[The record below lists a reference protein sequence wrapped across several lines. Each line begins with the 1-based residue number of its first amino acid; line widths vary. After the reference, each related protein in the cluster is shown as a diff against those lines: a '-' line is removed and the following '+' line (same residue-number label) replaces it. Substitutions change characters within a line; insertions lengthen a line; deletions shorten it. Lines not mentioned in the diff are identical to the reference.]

1 MRKKWHI
8 RSRVLGSLLALTSAM
23 LLVVALAFNLSVQGY
38 IRAQVSTY
46 LGNELARAE
55 ADRMGAGREP
65 NVGPRSEGHTAR
77 PVGSQDSAILL
88 DKDGNLLDIIS
99 GSETTAGQIAAYCRN
114 LGISNGIQNAIT
126 TIDGNTYTMTAVPD
140 PMDSNNFLLV
150 YVDITSTMELT
161 QKINLVMVIVILAA
175 ILISVL
181 VSRRFAKS
189 LAEPVQS
196 LCDFAGEIGKG
207 NLTTRELS
215 FRDIEFEQL
224 ADSMNRMATEL
235 QEEKLRQETFFQNV
249 SHELRTPLTSI
260 RGNAEG
266 IDYGIIEPKTAG
278 KVILAESD
286 KLGGMI
292 EDLLYLSRVGKVV
305 PEDKPE
311 QMDLRDVLS
320 LCVSELRTE
329 AEGKGIAFRFDFDD
343 APVLFSIREKDAQQL
358 FRNLISNAVRYAKT
372 ELLLSCHTDERGIGI
387 SVADDGEGIAPDDLP
402 HVFERFYKGKG
413 GKHGIGLSISK
424 SVADMYQGEV
434 MVRNDSGAVFEVRFP
449 A

>member
-23 LLVVALAFNLSVQGY
+23 LLVVALAFNLSVHGY

-126 TIDGNTYTMTAVPD
+126 TIDGNTYAMTAVPD

-189 LAEPVQS
+189 LAEPVQAS
-196 LCDFAGEIGKG
+196 
-207 NLTTRELS
+207 
-215 FRDIEFEQL
+215 
-224 ADSMNRMATEL
+224 
-235 QEEKLRQETFFQNV
+235 
-249 SHELRTPLTSI
+249 
-260 RGNAEG
+260 
-266 IDYGIIEPKTAG
+266 
-278 KVILAESD
+278 VIL
-286 KLGGMI
+286 
-292 EDLLYLSRVGKVV
+292 
-305 PEDKPE
+305 
-311 QMDLRDVLS
+311 
-320 LCVSELRTE
+320 
-329 AEGKGIAFRFDFDD
+329 
-343 APVLFSIREKDAQQL
+343 REK
-358 FRNLISNAVRYAKT
+358 SAKGT
-372 ELLLSCHTDERGIGI
+372 
-387 SVADDGEGIAPDDLP
+387 
-402 HVFERFYKGKG
+402 
-413 GKHGIGLSISK
+413 
-424 SVADMYQGEV
+424 
-434 MVRNDSGAVFEVRFP
+434 
-449 A
+449 

>member
-126 TIDGNTYTMTAVPD
+126 TIDGNTYAMTAVPD

-358 FRNLISNAVRYAKT
+358 FGNLISNAVRYAKT
-372 ELLLSCHTDERGIGI
+372 EVRLSCHTDERGIGI

-413 GKHGIGLSISK
+413 GKHGIGLSIAK

-434 MVRNDSGAVFEVRFP
+434 MVRNDGGAVFEVRFP

>member
-8 RSRVLGSLLALTSAM
+8 RSRVLGSLLTLTSAM

-126 TIDGNTYTMTAVPD
+126 TIDGNTYAMTAVPD

-181 VSRRFAKS
+181 W
-189 LAEPVQS
+189 
-196 LCDFAGEIGKG
+196 
-207 NLTTRELS
+207 
-215 FRDIEFEQL
+215 
-224 ADSMNRMATEL
+224 
-235 QEEKLRQETFFQNV
+235 
-249 SHELRTPLTSI
+249 
-260 RGNAEG
+260 
-266 IDYGIIEPKTAG
+266 
-278 KVILAESD
+278 
-286 KLGGMI
+286 
-292 EDLLYLSRVGKVV
+292 
-305 PEDKPE
+305 
-311 QMDLRDVLS
+311 
-320 LCVSELRTE
+320 
-329 AEGKGIAFRFDFDD
+329 
-343 APVLFSIREKDAQQL
+343 
-358 FRNLISNAVRYAKT
+358 
-372 ELLLSCHTDERGIGI
+372 
-387 SVADDGEGIAPDDLP
+387 
-402 HVFERFYKGKG
+402 
-413 GKHGIGLSISK
+413 
-424 SVADMYQGEV
+424 
-434 MVRNDSGAVFEVRFP
+434 
-449 A
+449 

>member
-8 RSRVLGSLLALTSAM
+8 RSRVLGSLLTLTSAM

-126 TIDGNTYTMTAVPD
+126 TIDGNTYAMTAVPD

-207 NLTTRELS
+207 NLTTRESARCLLPRPRATNYPALS
-215 FRDIEFEQL
+215 WWTTTRLSSPTVCPFWRRPYRT
-224 ADSMNRMATEL
+224 SR
-235 QEEKLRQETFFQNV
+235 LRV
-249 SHELRTPLTSI
+249 LP
-260 RGNAEG
+260 
-266 IDYGIIEPKTAG
+266 
-278 KVILAESD
+278 
-286 KLGGMI
+286 
-292 EDLLYLSRVGKVV
+292 SRSW
-305 PEDKPE
+305 
-311 QMDLRDVLS
+311 R
-320 LCVSELRTE
+320 
-329 AEGKGIAFRFDFDD
+329 
-343 APVLFSIREKDAQQL
+343 
-358 FRNLISNAVRYAKT
+358 SNTRK
-372 ELLLSCHTDERGIGI
+372 
-387 SVADDGEGIAPDDLP
+387 
-402 HVFERFYKGKG
+402 
-413 GKHGIGLSISK
+413 
-424 SVADMYQGEV
+424 
-434 MVRNDSGAVFEVRFP
+434 
-449 A
+449 

>member
-126 TIDGNTYTMTAVPD
+126 TIDGNTYAMTAVPD

-320 LCVSELRTE
+320 LCVSDLRTE

-343 APVLFSIREKDAQQL
+343 APVLFLIREKDAQQL
-358 FRNLISNAVRYAKT
+358 FGNLISNAVRYAKT
-372 ELLLSCHTDERGIGI
+372 EVRLSCHTDERGIGI

-413 GKHGIGLSISK
+413 GKHGIGLSIAK

-434 MVRNDSGAVFEVRFP
+434 MVRNDGGAVFEVRFP

>member
-126 TIDGNTYTMTAVPD
+126 TIDGNTYAMTAVPD

-235 QEEKLRQETFFQNV
+235 QEEKLRQEIFFQNV

-358 FRNLISNAVRYAKT
+358 FGNLISNAVRYAKT
-372 ELLLSCHTDERGIGI
+372 EVRLSCHTDERGIGI

-413 GKHGIGLSISK
+413 GKHGIGLSIAK

-434 MVRNDSGAVFEVRFP
+434 MVRNDGGAVFEVRFP

>member
-1 MRKKWHI
+1 
-8 RSRVLGSLLALTSAM
+8 
-23 LLVVALAFNLSVQGY
+23 
-38 IRAQVSTY
+38 
-46 LGNELARAE
+46 
-55 ADRMGAGREP
+55 
-65 NVGPRSEGHTAR
+65 
-77 PVGSQDSAILL
+77 
-88 DKDGNLLDIIS
+88 
-99 GSETTAGQIAAYCRN
+99 
-114 LGISNGIQNAIT
+114 
-126 TIDGNTYTMTAVPD
+126 
-140 PMDSNNFLLV
+140 
-150 YVDITSTMELT
+150 
-161 QKINLVMVIVILAA
+161 MVIVILAA

-343 APVLFSIREKDAQQL
+343 APVLFLIWEKDAQQL
-358 FRNLISNAVRYAKT
+358 FGNLISNAVRYAKT
-372 ELLLSCHTDERGIGI
+372 EVRLSCHTDERGIGI

-402 HVFERFYKGKG
+402 HVFELFYKGKG
-413 GKHGIGLSISK
+413 GKHGIGLSIAK

-434 MVRNDSGAVFEVRFP
+434 MVRNDGGAVFEVRFP

>member
-126 TIDGNTYTMTAVPD
+126 TIDGNTYAMTAVPD

-320 LCVSELRTE
+320 LCVSDLRTE

-358 FRNLISNAVRYAKT
+358 FGNLISNAVRYAKT
-372 ELLLSCHTDERGIGI
+372 EVRLSCHTDERGIGI

-413 GKHGIGLSISK
+413 GKHGIGLSIAK

-434 MVRNDSGAVFEVRFP
+434 MVRNDGGAVFEVRFP